1 MAAERIV
8 GIDLGTTHTV
18 VAWAERSRG
27 AEPQVFELPQLVSAN
42 EVAARALLP
51 SHLYAPLRSEPLP
64 DPWGDAPWVVGE
76 YARRRGQEL
85 PRRSIASAK
94 SWLSHAAVDRTAA
107 ILPWGEN
114 ESSDVPRISPVEASQ
129 RVLQHVRRA
138 YDAAFPKQRLEHQ
151 QLVLTVPASFDQ
163 VARELTV
170 RAAAGAGLHVR
181 LLAEPQAAFYDYM
194 QRAPDGELEQILGSD
209 ASALALVCDVGGGTT
224 DLTLIRLERSANG
237 ALAVARV
244 AVGRHLLL
252 GGDNMDLAL
261 AHTCEARLVEPPER
275 LDATRFSQLVL
286 ACRDAKERLL
296 APDAPDDLPIH
307 LLASGSSLVGRTLT
321 TRVSREEVRQ
331 IVLEGFFP
339 HLDRA
344 AAPVRRRTGIVA
356 FGLPYEQE
364 PAITRHV
371 AAFFARHAPDA
382 KGPRALLLNGG
393 VFRSQAIARRVHDE
407 IASWGGPPLRV
418 LDQPHPDLAVARG
431 ALVYG
436 LALAGHGMRISGG
449 SAHGYYLGV
458 EGRGAQTRAICV
470 VPRGSQ
476 EGERHVTARPMALK
490 LGRPV
495 RFELFAADA
504 GPVHSPGQVVSV
516 DGDAFER
523 LPPVATSFE
532 TQAAAEQDA
541 EIPVV
546 LEGEL
551 SALGTLELACVETQS
566 ASPRRFRLAFELR
579 GNEPELERRTAA
591 SSEAPP
597 RTARSGGQR
606 LEAASEA
613 IQRVFGKGRSDVKSR
628 ETKDLLRELERLLG
642 ERAGWSVEVTRA
654 LFDVLAPKHRARRR
668 SADHERV
675 YWMLSGY
682 CLRPGF
688 GHPLDPGRVALIAP
702 LFNEGL
708 AFPQEA
714 RGWQQFFIAWRRI
727 AGGLPEAAQ
736 VGMRALLDPFVA
748 PPELK
753 LPKAKSFKPQAL
765 DELLELASWLER
777 VPAERRS
784 ELARWVLERT
794 WTARDPRL
802 WAAIGRIGARV
813 PAYAS
818 AHHVISP
825 AASERLLDHLLRE
838 KWEEMPSATRA
849 AMQLARI
856 TGDRARDVSQ
866 SVREEVKKRLEQAGA
881 RPDFIR
887 AVSEYVPV
895 EDAERRETFGEEL
908 PVGLRLLDAS

>member
-1 MAAERIV
+1 
-8 GIDLGTTHTV
+8 
-18 VAWAERSRG
+18 
-27 AEPQVFELPQLVSAN
+27 
-42 EVAARALLP
+42 LL
-51 SHLYAPLRSEPLP
+51 S
-64 DPWGDAPWVVGE
+64 
-76 YARRRGQEL
+76 
-85 PRRSIASAK
+85 
-94 SWLSHAAVDRTAA
+94 T
-107 ILPWGEN
+107 
-114 ESSDVPRISPVEASQ
+114 
-129 RVLQHVRRA
+129 
-138 YDAAFPKQRLEHQ
+138 
-151 QLVLTVPASFDQ
+151 
-163 VARELTV
+163 
-170 RAAAGAGLHVR
+170 
-181 LLAEPQAAFYDYM
+181 
-194 QRAPDGELEQILGSD
+194 
-209 ASALALVCDVGGGTT
+209 
-224 DLTLIRLERSANG
+224 
-237 ALAVARV
+237 
-244 AVGRHLLL
+244 
-252 GGDNMDLAL
+252 
-261 AHTCEARLVEPPER
+261 
-275 LDATRFSQLVL
+275 
-286 ACRDAKERLL
+286 
-296 APDAPDDLPIH
+296 
-307 LLASGSSLVGRTLT
+307 GSSLVGRTLAT
-321 TRVSREEVRQ
+321 HLSREEVRQ
-331 IVLEGFFP
+331 VVLKGFFP
-339 HLDRA
+339 HTGLRA
-344 AAPVRRRTGIVA
+344 PPLRRRTGIVA
-356 FGLPYEQE
+356 FGLPYEQD
-364 PAITRHV
+364 PAITRHI
-371 AAFFARHAPDA
+371 AAFFARHAPDTA
-382 KGPRALLLNGG
+382 GPRALLLNGG
-393 VFRSQAIARRVHDE
+393 VFRSEAIARRVHDE

-418 LDQPHPDLAVARG
+418 LEQPHPDLAVARG

-436 LALAGHGMRISGG
+436 LALAGHGVRISGG

-458 EGRGAQTRAICV
+458 EGSGAQTRAICV

-516 DGDAFER
+516 DDDAFER

-532 TQAAAEQDA
+532 AQQASAEQDA

-551 SALGTLELACVETQS
+551 SALGTLELACVEARSDT
-566 ASPRRFRLAFELR
+566 PRRFRLAFELR

-606 LEAASEA
+606 LEAAFEA
-613 IQRVFGKGRSDVKSR
+613 IQRVFGKGRSDVKPR

-642 ERAGWSVEVTRA
+642 ERASWSVEVTRA

-688 GHPLDPGRVALIAP
+688 GHPLDPGRIAMVAP
-702 LFNEGL
+702 LFHEGL

-714 RGWQQFFIAWRRI
+714 RGWQQFFIAWRRM

-736 VGMRALLDPFVA
+736 VSMRQLLDPFIA
-748 PPELK
+748 PAELK
-753 LPKAKSFKPQAL
+753 LPKPKSFKPQAA

-818 AHHVISP
+818 AHHVISA

-838 KWEEMPSATRA
+838 KWEEMPSAPRA
-849 AMQLARI
+849 AMLLARI
-856 TGDRARDVSQ
+856 TGDRARDVSP
-866 SVREEVKKRLEQAGA
+866 SVRDEVKKRLEQIAA

-908 PVGLRLLDAS
+908 PVGLRLLDVS